1 MVRGSVRFW
10 LCGAVVSGMAISG
23 FAVSAQAELRILGN
37 PKDYTTALSVEAQS
51 QPKCELAGG
60 RVFARHAHGSHCIAY
75 YVTPNI
81 DASRSPVLFF
91 DGDVTPEMFRDR
103 KRTDDYFSGVRKAF
117 DGFAE
122 RTGVPLIYVSRPGL
136 FGSSGNHGFRR
147 SHAEAHAL
155 NKAVDAIKARY
166 GFKDVVLAGQSG
178 GAWAVAALLTLGRTD
193 VACAVGASGGFD
205 LIDDVLRT
213 ARKRG
218 KPIPKSALESID
230 FGPFY
235 DVIRHTQKI
244 QKVAS
249 RRFFV
254 IGDVRDTRTPF
265 EQQKKFGDKVKAGG
279 HHAVVISAQATD
291 QEHHG
296 LSVVAVRTAVLC
308 SLGRPDTELER
319 QATQP

>member
-1 MVRGSVRFW
+1 
-10 LCGAVVSGMAISG
+10 MAICS
-23 FAVSAQAELRILGN
+23 FAIGALAELRILGN

-51 QPKCELAGG
+51 QPKCELTGG

-75 YVTPNI
+75 YVTPSI
-81 DASRSPVLFF
+81 DASKTPVLFF

-103 KRTDDYFSGVRKAF
+103 KKTDDYFAGVRQAF
-117 DGFAE
+117 DAVAL
-122 RTGVPLIYVSRPGL
+122 RTGVPLLYVSRPGL

-155 NKAVDAIKARY
+155 NKAVDAIKARH

-193 VACAVGASGGFD
+193 VTCAVGASGGFD
-205 LIDDVLRT
+205 LLDDVLRT

-218 KPIPKSALESID
+218 RPIPKSALNSVD
-230 FGPFY
+230 YGPFY
-235 DVIRHTQKI
+235 DVSRNTQKI
-244 QKVAS
+244 PKAAA

-254 IGDVRDTRTPF
+254 IGDVLDKRTPF
-265 EQQKKFGDKVKAGG
+265 DQQKRFGDKVKAGG
-279 HHAVVISAQATD
+279 HHAVVIEARATD

-296 LSVVAVRTAVLC
+296 LGVVAVRTAVLC

-319 QATQP
+319 QAAQP